1 MNKLTKAQI
10 WLGVIVLA
18 FCTTMQLS
26 TLYQTIKDKQE
37 VSASIDEANVT
48 EIPVP
53 IIIIDEN
60 STDVKQEDS
69 NKTFEYFKN
78 VLAKDIEEQEA
89 KDILDSIVTISEK
102 YEIDYRVIL
111 ALIYT
116 ESNFNANI
124 KHKHSKVVGIGG
136 IHTGVWA
143 KPLKEA
149 GIIDRAKDL
158 NDTDKNIEA
167 TCFIFKHY
175 LDKSNDNILSALH
188 SYKGRGFDKNLNQRG
203 LSLARDVYS
212 KYLKIKSKM

>member
-1 MNKLTKAQI
+1 MTLTKAQI
-10 WLGVIVLA
+10 WLAVTALV

-26 TLYQTIKDKQE
+26 TLYQTIKDRQE
-37 VSASIDEANVT
+37 ATTSIEANVT

-60 STDVKQEDS
+60 NTDENNTTS
-69 NKTFEYFKN
+69 ENNKTFEYFKN

-149 GIIDRAKDL
+149 GIIDLAKDL

>member
-1 MNKLTKAQI
+1 MKLTKGQI
-10 WLGVIVLA
+10 WLAVTVLV

-26 TLYQTIKDKQE
+26 TLYQTIKDRQE
-37 VSASIDEANVT
+37 ASIEANVT

-89 KDILDSIVTISEK
+89 KDILDSVVTISEK

-149 GIIDRAKDL
+149 GIIDKAKDL

-203 LSLARDVYS
+203 LSLARDVYN
-212 KYLKIKSKM
+212 KYLRIKTKM

>member
-1 MNKLTKAQI
+1 MKLTKGQI
-10 WLGVIVLA
+10 WLSVAVLV

-26 TLYQTIKDKQE
+26 TLYRTIKDKQE
-37 VSASIDEANVT
+37 IAVSIEANVT

-60 STDVKQEDS
+60 NTTSEN

-203 LSLARDVYS
+203 LTLARDVYN
-212 KYLKIKSKM
+212 KYLRIKTKM

>member
-1 MNKLTKAQI
+1 MTLTKAQI
-10 WLGVIVLA
+10 WLSVIVLA

-26 TLYQTIKDKQE
+26 TLYRTIKDKQE
-37 VSASIDEANVT
+37 IQEVKSEAVIEPGEN

-53 IIIIDEN
+53 ITILDEN
-60 STDVKQEDS
+60 NTTSEN

-203 LSLARDVYS
+203 LTLARDVYN
-212 KYLKIKSKM
+212 KYLRIKTKM

>member
-1 MNKLTKAQI
+1 M
-10 WLGVIVLA
+10 IVLA
-18 FCTTMQLS
+18 FCTAMQLS

-60 STDVKQEDS
+60 STDVKQEDN
-69 NKTFEYFKN
+69 NKTFIYFKN

-203 LSLARDVYS
+203 LSLARDVYN

>member
-1 MNKLTKAQI
+1 M
-10 WLGVIVLA
+10 IVLA
-18 FCTTMQLS
+18 FCTAMQLS

-60 STDVKQEDS
+60 STDVKQEDN
-69 NKTFEYFKN
+69 NKTFIYFKN

>member
-1 MNKLTKAQI
+1 MRLTKGQS
-10 WLGVIVLA
+10 WLAVTVLV

-26 TLYQTIKDKQE
+26 TLYRTIKDKQE

-60 STDVKQEDS
+60 STDVKQEDN

-143 KPLKEA
+143 KHLKEA

-203 LSLARDVYS
+203 LSLARDVYN
-212 KYLKIKSKM
+212 KYLRIKTKM

>member
-1 MNKLTKAQI
+1 MT
-10 WLGVIVLA
+10 VLA
-18 FCTTMQLS
+18 FVTTMQLN

-37 VSASIDEANVT
+37 IQEVKSEAVIEPGEN
-48 EIPVP
+48 EILVP
-53 IIIIDEN
+53 ITILDGNNTTSEN
-60 STDVKQEDS
+60 

-78 VLAKDIEEQEA
+78 TLAKDIEEQEA
-89 KDILDSIVTISEK
+89 KEILDSVVTISEK

-116 ESNFNANI
+116 ESNFNTNI

-149 GIIDRAKDL
+149 GIIAKAKDL

-203 LSLARDVYS
+203 LSLARDVYN
-212 KYLKIKSKM
+212 KYLRIKTKM

>member
-18 FCTTMQLS
+18 FCTAMQLS

-37 VSASIDEANVT
+37 VTTSTEANVT

-60 STDVKQEDS
+60 STDVKQEDN
-69 NKTFEYFKN
+69 NKTFTYFKN

-143 KPLKEA
+143 KPLKQA
-149 GIIDRAKDL
+149 GIIDKAKDL
-158 NDTDKNIEA
+158 NDTDTNIEA

>member
-1 MNKLTKAQI
+1 MTLTKAQI
-10 WLGVIVLA
+10 WLAVTALV

-37 VSASIDEANVT
+37 VTTSIEANVT

-60 STDVKQEDS
+60 STDVKQEDN
-69 NKTFEYFKN
+69 NKTFTYFKN

-89 KDILDSIVTISEK
+89 KEILDSIVTISEK

-149 GIIDRAKDL
+149 GIIDKAKDL
-158 NDTDKNIEA
+158 NDTDTNIEA

-175 LDKSNDNILSALH
+175 LDKSNNNILSALH

-212 KYLKIKSKM
+212 KYLRIKTKM

>member
-1 MNKLTKAQI
+1 MKLTKGQI
-10 WLGVIVLA
+10 WIAVTALV
-18 FCTTMQLS
+18 FFTTMQLS

-37 VSASIDEANVT
+37 VTASIEANVT

-53 IIIIDEN
+53 IIILDEN
-60 STDVKQEDS
+60 STDVKQEDN
-69 NKTFEYFKN
+69 NKTFTYFKN

-89 KDILDSIVTISEK
+89 KDILYSIVTISEK

-149 GIIDRAKDL
+149 GIIDKAKDL
-158 NDTDKNIEA
+158 NDTDTNIEA

-175 LDKSNDNILSALH
+175 LEKSNDNILSALH
-188 SYKGRGFDKNLNQRG
+188 SYKGRGFDKNLNQPG
-203 LSLARDVYS
+203 LSLARNVYN

>member
-1 MNKLTKAQI
+1 MTLTKAQI
-10 WLGVIVLA
+10 WLAVTALV

-37 VSASIDEANVT
+37 IQEVKSEANVT

-53 IIIIDEN
+53 IIILDEN
-60 STDVKQEDS
+60 STDVKQEDD
-69 NKTFEYFKN
+69 NKTFTYFKN

-158 NDTDKNIEA
+158 NYTDKNIEA